1 MELYER
7 RFYEAALT
15 LCLGF
20 KEQGM
25 ETKRA
30 IDQTI
35 EVLKNLINNTNDL
48 RNYLTSFIY

>member
-1 MELYER
+1 MKLYER

-20 KEQGM
+20 KEQGT
-25 ETKRA
+25 ETSSA

-35 EVLKNLINNTNDL
+35 EILKNLINNTEDL

>member
-30 IDQTI
+30 IDKTI
-35 EVLKNLINNTNDL
+35 ETIGSIVDDIDDL
-48 RNYLTSFIY
+48 RDYITSFIY